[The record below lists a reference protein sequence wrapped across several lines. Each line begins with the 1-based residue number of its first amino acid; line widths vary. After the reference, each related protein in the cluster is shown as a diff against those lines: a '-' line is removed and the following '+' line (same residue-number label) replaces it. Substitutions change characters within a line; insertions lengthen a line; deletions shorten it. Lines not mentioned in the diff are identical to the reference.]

1 MFSPWSIWSQGD
13 VHLMQA
19 FIEIALHFIVR
30 KLFCYEKQAIRNRHF
45 DCSTVIFKFKFMDK
59 KKNFLLRLHF
69 CIPLLLFF
77 IIYVNTSK
85 LFTFYSI
92 VSETVYMW
100 NFLSINLNL
109 KVTVEQS
116 KRRSYFLSAVFIT
129 KCFTKNLLLRKLFIP
144 NYRHTTKLMHPKFTY
159 YNCT

>member
-1 MFSPWSIWSQGD
+1 MFSPWSILSQGD

-45 DCSTVIFKFKFMDK
+45 DRSTVIFKVKFMDK
-59 KKNFLLRLHF
+59 KKLPIETSFLH
-69 CIPLLLFF
+69 PLLLFF

-129 KCFTKNLLLRKLFIP
+129 KCFTKNLLLTKLFMT